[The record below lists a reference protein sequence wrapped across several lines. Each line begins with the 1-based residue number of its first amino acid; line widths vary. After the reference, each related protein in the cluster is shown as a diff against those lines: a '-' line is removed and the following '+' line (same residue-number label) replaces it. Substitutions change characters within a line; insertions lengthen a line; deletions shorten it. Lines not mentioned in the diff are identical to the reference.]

1 MAQIDPGH
9 TNTTNFKEEDMKRRI
24 LLGLILVIATL
35 GLVWAGGGQEPAPSA
50 APATPAAPAGPI
62 TLRVWG
68 GVPEENGP
76 GDLIAAFEAANPN
89 INVEY
94 TRFVNDDSGN
104 LRLDTALIAGG
115 QVDVYFTYN
124 TQRLPLRVRSGN
136 ALALKSLASADNFA
150 LESEFGDLSFSS
162 IDGQIFAIPTNIGP
176 QFFMA
181 NMDRLQQ
188 AGITTIPTEWTA
200 QEFRDIARR
209 LTSGSGQD
217 KQFGVM
223 YPNWPHLSILG
234 AQVALG
240 PNGFLTPDGTQ
251 ANFSNPLF
259 RQSIELRRA
268 MQYDDKSEVPY
279 VDVVAQNLSDATEYL
294 KGRVAMIYTG
304 TWRLRNIND
313 PAQTPNFKTTF
324 LPVFSMQPNQQRLY
338 NEGSAGDWAMIT
350 RDTRHPEAAWQFIK
364 YWATV
369 GSDPMVAKGGK
380 IPAWTSYPSEKVVEV
395 LLGKN
400 PEQRFDVDAFRRVV
414 LEAPLFSYQPTNDVA
429 REIYNDM
436 RNVLKE
442 EVELLFVGRQNL
454 DRTIEQMNSR
464 TNALVRAAQ

>member
-1 MAQIDPGH
+1 
-9 TNTTNFKEEDMKRRI
+9 MKRRI
-24 LLGLILVIATL
+24 LLSLILVIATL
-35 GLVWAGGGQEPAPSA
+35 GLVWAGGGQQPAPSA

-76 GDLIAAFEAANPN
+76 GDLIASFMAANPN
-89 INVEY
+89 IRVEY

-115 QVDVYFTYN
+115 QVDVYFTYRN
-124 TQRLPLRVRSGN
+124 DNIARRALGGN
-136 ALALKSLASADNFA
+136 ALALDSFARADNFDFTR
-150 LESEFGDLSFSS
+150 EFGDVSFATLNN
-162 IDGQIFAIPTNIGP
+162 QVYAIPTNKGP

-181 NMDRLQQ
+181 NMSMLER
-188 AGITTIPTEWTA
+188 AGITTVPQSWTV

-209 LTSGSGQD
+209 LSSGSGQNRV
-217 KQFGVM
+217 FGVM
-223 YPNWPHLSILG
+223 FPNWPQLFLLG

-259 RQSIELRRA
+259 RQWIETRRA
-268 MQYDDKSEVPY
+268 MQYDDQSEVPY
-279 VDVVAQNLSDATEYL
+279 VDVVAQNLADATEYL
-294 KGRVAMIYTG
+294 TGRVALIYTG
-304 TWRLRNIND
+304 TWRVRNIND
-313 PAQTPNFKTTF
+313 PAQTPDFRTTF
-324 LPVFSMQPNQQRLY
+324 LPMFSMQPNQQRLY
-338 NEGSAGDWAMIT
+338 NEGSLGDWAMIA
-350 RDTRHPEAAWQFIK
+350 RDTPHAEAAWQFIK

-395 LLGKN
+395 MLGEN

-414 LEAPLFSYQPTNDVA
+414 LEAPLFSYQATDDLA

-436 RNVLKE
+436 RNVVKE

-464 TNALVRAAQ
+464 TNALIRAAR